1 MNELEFLAEL
11 RALPLHP
18 GARNLEDDCAVLE
31 FGNETLI
38 ITHDMMAEDA
48 HFLPEAR
55 MEDVAWKLV
64 AVNLSDLAS
73 KGAEPIAA
81 ILGASLG
88 KDDAGFINGLRDAL
102 TVYNVPLLGGDTIS
116 STGASTFG
124 ITALG
129 RATHLPVPSRKG
141 AQIGD
146 AIHVTGI
153 IGCAMLGFE
162 GKVEHADAFNR
173 PQARIHEG
181 RTLAPIVTAMMDVSD
196 GLLLDTWRLAKASG
210 VTIRLSPELIPVA
223 DPGRLHDCIRW
234 GDDYELL
241 FTAPPETQ
249 LPIPATRIGTVE
261 ARCEAPLYL
270 GTSAM
275 VGPDELGYQHG

>member
-18 GARNLEDDCAVLE
+18 GARNLEDDCAVVQ

-48 HFLPEAR
+48 HFRPEAR

-73 KGAEPIAA
+73 KGAEPIGAM
-81 ILGASLG
+81 LGASLG
-88 KDDAGFINGLRDAL
+88 KDDAGFIMGLRDAL
-102 TVYNVPLLGGDTIS
+102 AVYDVPLLGGDTIS

-153 IGCAMLGFE
+153 IGSAMLGFE
-162 GKVEHADAFNR
+162 GKVQHADAFNR
-173 PQARIHEG
+173 PQPRIHEG
-181 RTLAPIVTAMMDVSD
+181 RTLAPVVTAMMDVSD
-196 GLLLDTWRLAKASG
+196 GLLLDAWRLAIASG
-210 VTIRLSPELIPVA
+210 VTIRLDPELIPVA
-223 DPGRLHDCIRW
+223 DPARLQDCIRW

-241 FTAPPETQ
+241 FTTRPETRI
-249 LPIPATRIGTVE
+249 PVPATRIGTVE
-261 ARCEAPLYL
+261 AKGDAPLYL
-270 GTSAM
+270 GGAAM
-275 VGPDELGYQHG
+275 VDADRLGYQHE